1 MNNYDVPEIIEI
13 GTAHNLI
20 LEQKQPAEQTD
31 NLSVPFAT
39 DAVRIDDFDE

>member
-13 GTAHNLI
+13 GTAHKLI
-20 LEQKQPAEQTD
+20 LEQKQSAEQTD

-39 DAVRIDDFDE
+39 DAIRIDDFDE